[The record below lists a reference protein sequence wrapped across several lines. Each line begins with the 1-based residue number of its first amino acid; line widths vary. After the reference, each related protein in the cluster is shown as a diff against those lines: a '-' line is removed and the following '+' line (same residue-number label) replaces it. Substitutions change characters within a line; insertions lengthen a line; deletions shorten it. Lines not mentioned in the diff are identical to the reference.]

1 MYYAPR
7 EVANRSVIESFSA
20 MFGRLRNFRPQDTE
34 QTPLLGDMAADVTTD
49 GNDDN
54 YSQNDDQDSSN
65 ARKTN
70 KIMRKRSEANQK

>member
-1 MYYAPR
+1 MYLYLQIPKFLGTAYYALR

-54 YSQNDDQDSSN
+54 LKFESLNIGDGLLC
-65 ARKTN
+65 
-70 KIMRKRSEANQK
+70 

>member
-1 MYYAPR
+1 MHR
-7 EVANRSVIESFSA
+7 EVANRSVIQSFSA

-54 YSQNDDQDSSN
+54 LKFESSN
-65 ARKTN
+65 
-70 KIMRKRSEANQK
+70 IGDGLIC